1 MGFGYLLVGYIL
13 AFVFSLGSVY
23 FFQDILGALVM
34 LVGFSQLAQYGKNF
48 LRAMWVDIAYLLISF
63 IRAMLMMFDVIATDS
78 IGATIFALIIPAVSL
93 VLQFFLFAGIY
104 YLAQQVELEKK
115 AQKARGTLVR
125 ILSYY
130 ILHIIAYLVTP
141 LLGNAAGNI
150 TGLIV
155 TVYGLIVLIM
165 NVVLLHSCYCRI
177 CLTGQEKGERVQS
190 KYEWINRLNEKT
202 DKMLDGA
209 FLRPEKK
216 KAKTEEVPEP
226 GYLRVKRKKQGK
238 HRK

>member
-34 LVGFSQLAQYGKNF
+34 LVGLSQLAQHGTNF

-63 IRAMLMMFDVIATDS
+63 GRAMLMMLDIMKAESVWATVF
-78 IGATIFALIIPAVSL
+78 GLLIPAVSL

-104 YLAQQVELEKK
+104 YLAQQVELEKE
-115 AQKARGTLVR
+115 AQKAKGTLVR
-125 ILSYY
+125 IFSYY

-141 LLGNAAGNI
+141 FLGNAAGNI
-150 TGLIV
+150 TGLLV
-155 TVYGLIVLIM
+155 TVYGLVVLIM

-177 CLTGQEKGERVQS
+177 CLKGQENGERTLS
-190 KYEWINRLNEKT
+190 RYEWLNKLNEKT

-216 KAKTEEVPEP
+216 KEKNSEVPEP

-238 HRK
+238 HKK